1 MKNKYSTAILFTP
14 LLLLMTG
21 CFAPK
26 GIIYT
31 KVRQPLALPPERE
44 STSIAT
50 KECFV
55 SLTQLQEPIT
65 RVNLSVMWSQKVVR
79 DAAEKAGISE
89 LYYCDLETL
98 SILKDCYKRQRI
110 YFYGN

>member
-1 MKNKYSTAILFTP
+1 MKISKHTALILIP
-14 LLLLMTG
+14 ALLLTG
-21 CFAPK
+21 GCIAPK

-31 KVRQPLALPPERE
+31 KVRQPIALPPDSE
-44 STSIAT
+44 STPIAT

-55 SLTQLQEPIT
+55 SLTQLKEPIS
-65 RVNLSVMWSQKVVR
+65 RINLSVMWSNKVVQ
-79 DAAEKAGISE
+79 DVAEEAGITE

-98 SILKDCYKRQRI
+98 SILLGCYKRQRI